1 MDGFQLWDHQ
11 DEAIAKLRD
20 AVRRGKRRIIL
31 MSPCGSGKTEI
42 AAAVT
47 SSARS
52 KNRFAAFTVPLIGLI
67 DQTVARFELRGVAA
81 AEIGVMQAKHE
92 RSNEIAPIQVCSVQT
107 LASRKIFPLAD
118 VALIDEAHLQHAII
132 ERWMKSDPDR
142 IFIGLS
148 ATPWAR
154 GMADLWD
161 ELIVVETIEGLIA
174 KKILSPFRTFV
185 PAERPD
191 LSQVPVDKKSDDY
204 ESSALSDVMQETR
217 LVADVVQTWLDKA
230 AGRPTLVFCVDRA
243 HAATVTNQ
251 FDRAGVRAR
260 YVDAFTDTDD
270 RAEYIQELLTGQT
283 QVVVSIGTMTTGVDI
298 PWVSC
303 VQYVRPTRSKML
315 FVQSISRGLRAYPG
329 KEDCLILDHSMTSK
343 NLGQVTDIGE
353 PGLLSKAKPK
363 SVSRETPPEPPKARE
378 CLECHYMV
386 PPRIRR
392 CPECGHQSQVFS
404 AVTCEDGELVEFGGK
419 TPKERAQA
427 KLNREWTAEQKEIFF
442 GELKGFGEEK
452 GYAPGWASNKYRE
465 RFGVWPDRY
474 KNARPLHPSFGTL
487 SWIRNG
493 QRAYA
498 NRMRRGEAV
507 NA

>member
-1 MDGFQLWDHQ
+1 MDGEFQLWDHQ
-11 DEAIAKLRD
+11 AESVAKLRD
-20 AVRRGKRRIIL
+20 AVRRGKKRIVL
-31 MSPCGSGKTEI
+31 QAPCGAGKTEI
-42 AAAVT
+42 ATEVT
-47 SSARS
+47 KSTRT
-52 KNRFAAFTVPLIGLI
+52 KGNFAAFTVPLIGLI
-67 DQTVARFELRGVAA
+67 DQTVGRFELRGCAA
-81 AEIGVMQAKHE
+81 EEIGVMQAKHDRTNE
-92 RSNEIAPIQVCSVQT
+92 RAPIQVCSVQT
-107 LASRKIFPLAD
+107 LASRKVFPLAN
-118 VALIDEAHLQHAII
+118 VALIDECHLQHDIVYK
-132 ERWMKSDPDR
+132 WMKACPDL

-154 GMADLWD
+154 GMADFWE
-161 ELIVVETIEGLIA
+161 ELIVVETIQGLID
-174 KKILSPFRTFV
+174 KGVLSPFRTFC
-185 PAERPD
+185 PAQRPNLD
-191 LSQVPVDKKSDDY
+191 AVSIVAGDYNEGQLS
-204 ESSALSDVMQETR
+204 EVMQETR

-251 FDRAGVRAR
+251 FDGAGVRAK

-270 RAEYIQELLTGQT
+270 RAAYINELKTGET

-329 KEDCLILDHSMTSK
+329 KADCLILDHSMTSN

-353 PGLLSKAKPK
+353 PGLLPKKKPK
-363 SVSRETPPEPPKARE
+363 SAVSRETPEPPRARE
-378 CLECHYMV
+378 CPECHYMV

-392 CPECGHQSQVFS
+392 CPECGHMSATFS
-404 AVTCEDGELVEFGGK
+404 AVTYEEGELVEMGLS
-419 TPKERAQA
+419 PKAKAQA
-427 KLNREWTAEQKEIFF
+427 KLNREWTPEQKEIFF
-442 GELKGFGEEK
+442 GELKGFCEEK
-452 GYAPGWASNKYRE
+452 GYAPGWSANKYKD

-474 KNARPLHPSFGTL
+474 KHVLPLRPSFGTL

-498 NRMRRGEAV
+498 QKMRAREA
-507 NA
+507 AHG